1 MVLITAQTARADYAV
16 CKKWMMKMAD
26 DELKF
31 EVDNRT
37 YTPNDVG
44 FVRSFIYDKANIVG
58 DLEGEKLANCSLYD
72 NQIAKDPDIM
82 SKLAAANLTATSQY
96 FFHN

>member
-1 MVLITAQTARADYAV
+1 
-16 CKKWMMKMAD
+16 MKNAD
-26 DELKF
+26 DELKL

-44 FVRSFIYDKANIVG
+44 FVRTFIYDRANVVG
-58 DLEGEKLANCSLYD
+58 DIEGIKLANCSIYD
-72 NQIAKDPDIM
+72 NQLAKDPDVM
-82 SKLAAANLTATSQY
+82 SKLAAANLIGTSQY